1 MAAGAYFTGSALR
14 LPWEGTRGS
23 GPSAAPSRETFVHAT
38 QPTRPEPRAGSEYWD
53 KVWASGDRRSFPSFA
68 NVGNRN
74 LRAVL
79 RRELA
84 GSRRVLEV
92 GCAPGKWLAWLA
104 ASEGKEVAGLD
115 FAPGG
120 VEETRRRLA
129 AAGVSGDIRCE
140 DVFRHSF
147 EPGTFDAVYS
157 AGVIEH
163 FDDPRP
169 CLAVHLGLTRP
180 GGRVVVL
187 VPHYGGLYG
196 RLQRR
201 LDPENL
207 AIHNLSI
214 MSPEALG
221 AAMREAGGIE
231 VDAKAVG
238 RAIPWILSLHRGA
251 PATLARATSLGLNF
265 AAILQPLEF
274 APLCPL
280 LLVTATRPREGR

>member
-1 MAAGAYFTGSALR
+1 M
-14 LPWEGTRGS
+14 P
-23 GPSAAPSRETFVHAT
+23 AT
-38 QPTRPEPRAGSEYWD
+38 PPASLEPRVDPEYWD
-53 KVWASGDRRSFPSFA
+53 KVWATGDRRPFPNFA

-74 LRAVL
+74 LRGVL

-129 AAGVSGDIRCE
+129 AAGVPGDIRCE
-140 DVFRHSF
+140 DVFRNSF

-157 AGVIEH
+157 AGVVEH

-169 CLAVHLGLTRP
+169 CLAAHLSLARP

-196 RLQRR
+196 RLQGW

-207 AIHNLSI
+207 SIHNLSI
-214 MSPEALG
+214 MSPHALDR
-221 AAMREAGGIE
+221 AMREAGGTAVE
-231 VDAKAVG
+231 ARAVG
-238 RAIPWILSLHRGA
+238 RASPWILSLHRRA
-251 PATLARATSLGLNF
+251 PSSVARAASLGLNL
-265 AAILQPLEF
+265 AGILQPCEIR
-274 APLCPL
+274 ALCPL
-280 LLVTATRPREGR
+280 LVVTATRPAEGR